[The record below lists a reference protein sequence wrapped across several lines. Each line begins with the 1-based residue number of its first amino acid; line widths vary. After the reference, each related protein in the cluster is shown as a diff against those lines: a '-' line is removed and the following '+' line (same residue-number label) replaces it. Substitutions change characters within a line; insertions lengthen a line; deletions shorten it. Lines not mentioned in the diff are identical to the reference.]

1 MEDILGPVAF
11 AYNNSTHSSTSETPY
26 FLNHGRD
33 PVMPIDQFLLPL
45 PSAIVTPS
53 DYKSQIMSSVLYFSI
68 KIQSITKNDACFLLF
83 SVFPLLNYSK
93 ISER

>member
-1 MEDILGPVAF
+1 MKHIS
-11 AYNNSTHSSTSETPY
+11 YY
-26 FLNHGRD
+26 
-33 PVMPIDQFLLPL
+33 IDNLDDFGEF
-45 PSAIVTPS
+45 PS
-53 DYKSQIMSSVLYFSI
+53 DELSAVHPRLAKRLNLFIRVFHSSVLYFSI